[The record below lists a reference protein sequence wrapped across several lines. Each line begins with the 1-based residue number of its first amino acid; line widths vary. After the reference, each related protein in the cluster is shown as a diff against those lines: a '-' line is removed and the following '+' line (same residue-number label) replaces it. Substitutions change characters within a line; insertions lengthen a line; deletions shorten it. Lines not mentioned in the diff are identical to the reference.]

1 MAIEACSSVPPSKE
15 KVSSRLAGKGGIRL
29 QPLKEWI
36 IERIIFLNGMASILL
51 VILILLF
58 LLRDTLPFFST
69 VSLRTFLMGREW
81 YPLFDPPTF
90 GLVPLLMGSLWVT
103 AGAILIALPLGLA
116 GAVYIAEIAPPRLKE
131 ILKPGV
137 ELLAAVPSVV
147 FGFIGL
153 VVLAPWLQR
162 VFQLPT
168 GLCALAGSLMVAYMA
183 LPTIISIAED
193 ALHTVPRDYRD
204 AALSLGA
211 TRWETIHLV
220 LLPAASR
227 GLIAATMLG
236 IGRAI
241 GETMTVLMVTGNS
254 IALPRSPLDSVYTM
268 TAAIAAEMGET
279 VHYDL
284 HYFALF
290 AVGSVLLLFSLGI
303 NLTADLMLHR
313 KRKES

>member
-1 MAIEACSSVPPSKE
+1 MAVDMSSSLE
-15 KVSSRLAGKGGIRL
+15 KVPTLAARQGRFPFQL
-29 QPLKEWI
+29 LKEWI
-36 IERIIFLNGMASILL
+36 IERFIFLNGMASILF
-51 VILILLF
+51 VVLILLF
-58 LLRDTLPFFST
+58 LLRDTLPFFRT
-69 VSLRTFLMGREW
+69 VSLRAFLTGREW
-81 YPLFDPPTF
+81 YPLFDPPSF
-90 GLVPLLMGSLWVT
+90 GLVPLLLGSLWVT
-103 AGAILIALPLGLA
+103 AGAMIIALPLGLA
-116 GAVYIAEIAPPRLKE
+116 GAIYIAEMAPPRIKE
-131 ILKPGV
+131 LLKPAV

-147 FGFIGL
+147 LGFIGL

-162 VFQLPT
+162 IFQLPT
-168 GLCALAGSLMVAYMA
+168 GLCALAGSIMVAYMA
-183 LPTIISIAED
+183 LPTIISIGED

-211 TRWETIHLV
+211 TRWETIRLV
-220 LLPAASR
+220 LVPAASR

-254 IALPRSPLDSVYTM
+254 IAIPRSPLDSVYTM

-279 VHYDL
+279 VHYDV

-290 AVGSVLLLFSLGI
+290 AVGCVLFLFSLGI

-313 KRKES
+313 KRKP

>member
-1 MAIEACSSVPPSKE
+1 MEISSQGLEKAPSL
-15 KVSSRLAGKGGIRL
+15 SAWQGRQRL
-29 QPLKEWI
+29 QLLKEWI
-36 IERIIFLNGMASILL
+36 IERIIFLNGMASILF
-51 VILILLF
+51 VVLILLF
-58 LLRDTLPFFST
+58 LLRDTLPFFRT
-69 VSLRTFLMGREW
+69 VSLRAFLTGREW
-81 YPLFDPPTF
+81 YPLFDPPSF
-90 GLVPLLMGSLWVT
+90 GLVPLLLGSLWVT

-116 GAVYIAEIAPPRLKE
+116 GAIYISEVAPPRLKE

-147 FGFIGL
+147 LGFIGL

-168 GLCALAGSLMVAYMA
+168 GLCALAGSIMVAYMA
-183 LPTIISIAED
+183 LPTLISIAED

-211 TRWETIHLV
+211 TRWETIRLV
-220 LLPAASR
+220 LVPAASR

-236 IGRAI
+236 VGRAI
-241 GETMTVLMVTGNS
+241 GETMTVLMVTGNA
-254 IALPRSPLDSVYTM
+254 IAIPRSPLDSVYTM

-279 VHYDL
+279 VHYDV

-290 AVGSVLLLFSLGI
+290 AVGCVLFLFSLGI

-313 KRKES
+313 PRNPS

>member
-1 MAIEACSSVPPSKE
+1 MAMEISSQGLEKAPSL
-15 KVSSRLAGKGGIRL
+15 SAWQGRQRL
-29 QPLKEWI
+29 QLLKEWI
-36 IERIIFLNGMASILL
+36 IERIIFLNGMASILF
-51 VILILLF
+51 VVLILLF
-58 LLRDTLPFFST
+58 LLRDTLPFFRT
-69 VSLRTFLMGREW
+69 VSLRAFLTGREW
-81 YPLFDPPTF
+81 YPLFDPPSF
-90 GLVPLLMGSLWVT
+90 GLVPLLLGSLWVT

-116 GAVYIAEIAPPRLKE
+116 GAIYISEVAPPRLKE

-147 FGFIGL
+147 LGFIGL

-168 GLCALAGSLMVAYMA
+168 GLCALAGSIMVAYMA
-183 LPTIISIAED
+183 LPTLISIAED

-211 TRWETIHLV
+211 TRWETIRLV
-220 LLPAASR
+220 LVPAASR

-236 IGRAI
+236 VGRAI
-241 GETMTVLMVTGNS
+241 GETMTVLMVTGNA
-254 IALPRSPLDSVYTM
+254 IAIPRSPLDSVYTM

-279 VHYDL
+279 VHYDV

-290 AVGSVLLLFSLGI
+290 AVGCVLFLFSLGI

-313 KRKES
+313 PRNPS